1 MAELAS
7 QPTSVQTVY
16 AWYRDGKLF
25 VNRRYQRKLVWT
37 LEEKQK
43 LIGSILKKYPIPAI
57 LLAERDG
64 QPGTYEIIDGLQRLH
79 SIVSFIENGFPLDDA
94 RYFNVGMFPT
104 AKSAA
109 AEGVFEIVDDKPLL
123 TSRDVTTILDYSL
136 ALSVMRNATDEE
148 VNDVFNRI
156 NTYGHRLSDQERR
169 QSGVEN
175 EFSST
180 VRSLACKLRGDSS
193 VDVLPLQSMP
203 SISIDL
209 PMSNHGYEVKAE
221 EVFWVNQGVL
231 RSTDLRDSLDEQ
243 CIADILACI
252 VGGQLIE
259 RAKDALDEIYEKG
272 SAESERVLDALEVYG
287 SDKVSDELK
296 FCVAELLKVCD
307 AGTPVKLRD
316 LIFAKTNT
324 NAFPSVF
331 AVILI
336 AFHELVVGEKRAI
349 SSYEGVQ
356 ASLKGLHTRIEWG
369 RKATS
374 VDERRKNIDAVK
386 GIIGPNFV
394 KNAKLA
400 EMIYSNHTSVDID
413 NVIRRSE
420 IEVANYELKQGLL
433 QLDGKNTPDP
443 DVVDKVIK
451 TICAIANIG
460 PKSSG
465 KILIGV
471 TDKKADAEKIRKL
484 HAVEPKKVGRRFV
497 VGVNREAKAMG
508 LTAEQYFSKWR
519 DAIRKSALTAKLR
532 DAVLSNMDFNSF
544 YGLGVIAIAIPSQS
558 DLSFVGE
565 DLYWRDGDTT
575 ALAKGAKQIAG
586 IAARFSRT

>member
-16 AWYRDGKLF
+16 SWYRDGKLF

-43 LIGSILKKYPIPAI
+43 LIGSILKRYPIPAI
-57 LLAERDG
+57 LVAEREG
-64 QPGTYEIIDGLQRLH
+64 QTGTYEIIDGLQRLH
-79 SIVSFIENGFPLDDA
+79 SIVSFIENSFPLGDGK
-94 RYFNVGMFPT
+94 YFNVSQFPT
-104 AKSAA
+104 AKAA
-109 AEGVFEIVDDKPLL
+109 AGEGVFEIVDGKPLL
-123 TSRDVTTILDYSL
+123 SAREVTTILDYSL
-136 ALSVMRNATDEE
+136 ALSVMRNATNDE

-175 EFSST
+175 EFSTT
-180 VRSLACKLRGDSS
+180 VRNLACKLRGDTS

-221 EVFWVNQGVL
+221 DVFWVNQGVL

-243 CIADILACI
+243 YIADILACI

-272 SAESERVLDALEVYG
+272 SPESERVSSALEVYG
-287 SDKVSDELK
+287 ADKVTDEVK

-307 AGTPVKLRD
+307 AGARVKLRD

-336 AFHELVVGEKRAI
+336 AFHELIVGDKKVI
-349 SSYEGVQ
+349 SSYEGAQ

-374 VDERRKNIDAVK
+374 SDERRKNIDAVK

-394 KNAKLA
+394 KNAKVA
-400 EMIYSNHTSVDID
+400 EMIYSNHTSVDIE
-413 NVIRRSE
+413 NAIRRSE
-420 IEVANYELKQGLL
+420 IEVANYELKQGML
-433 QLDGKNTPDP
+433 QLDGKNTLDA
-443 DVVDKVIK
+443 DVMDKVVK

-460 PKSSG
+460 PKSTG
-465 KILIGV
+465 QILIGV
-471 TDKKADAEKIRKL
+471 TNKKDDADRIRKL
-484 HAVEPKKVGRRFV
+484 DKTEPKKIGKRFV

-508 LTAEQYFSKWR
+508 LTVEQYFAKWR
-519 DAIRKSALTAKLR
+519 DAIRKSALTPKLR
-532 DAVLSNMDFNSF
+532 DTVLSNMDFNSF
-544 YGLGVIAIAIPSQS
+544 YGLGVIAITVPSQS
-558 DLSFVGE
+558 QLSYVGD
-565 DLYWRDGDTT
+565 DLYWRDGDATE
-575 ALAKGAKQIAG
+575 LAKGAKQIAG
-586 IAARFSRT
+586 IAGRFPK